1 MNVLKL
7 VLEHQLQ
14 GQKTIFLFTTVL
26 LNRGTDVSEIHKY
39 IISFVFVLTLHC
51 KHNYICLNPRTL
63 KLKEKLAQRSF
74 VSDRGG
80 ITLTNVHVL
89 VLLLRVWPTK

>member
-26 LNRGTDVSEIHKY
+26 LNRGTDVSEIYKY
-39 IISFVFVLTLHC
+39 IISFVSRT
-51 KHNYICLNPRTL
+51 NPT
-63 KLKEKLAQRSF
+63 Q
-74 VSDRGG
+74 
-80 ITLTNVHVL
+80 
-89 VLLLRVWPTK
+89 